1 MALAV
6 ARAGAAVKG
15 LDVMAQQV
23 ACTADA
29 NAAVTQWPSLPY
41 SGGALRLKNV
51 VGNHLEQGAQAS
63 RIAQANGP
71 SRLLEL

>member
-51 VGNHLEQGAQAS
+51 VGNHLEQGAEAGP
-63 RIAQANGP
+63 IAQAKGP
-71 SRLLEL
+71 PRLLEL